1 MIIYMHGYQQRRK
14 AMFNK
19 DTQEI
24 KLFAETLQKLRV
36 EFLPDFRLGR
46 GVAHSISGSSEE
58 IFTTLEGIYDAL
70 TENDERVVVSGDWL
84 LVKPW
89 MMGRGLRPVP
99 VLKSERENVMNLI
112 HELIRD

>member
-1 MIIYMHGYQQRRK
+1 MYGYQQRRK

-24 KLFAETLQKLRV
+24 KLFAETLKVLRV
-36 EFLPDFRLGR
+36 EFLSDLRLGR

-58 IFTTLEGIYDAL
+58 ILTTLEAIYDAL
-70 TENDERVVVSGDWL
+70 DENDEERIAISGDWL

-89 MMGRGLRPVP
+89 TIGKALRPVP
-99 VLKSERENVMNLI
+99 VLKSQKENVMEQI

>member
-1 MIIYMHGYQQRRK
+1 MVNNKRRK

-19 DTQEI
+19 DAQEI
-24 KLFAETLQKLRV
+24 KLFAETFKGLRV
-36 EFLPDFRLGR
+36 EFLPEFTLGR

-58 IFTTLEGIYDAL
+58 ILKTLEGLYEAL
-70 TENDERVVVSGDWL
+70 TENDERVTVSGEWL

-89 MMGRGLRPVP
+89 TIGKALRPVP
-99 VLKSERENVMNLI
+99 VLKADKESVMDQI